1 MQTRVQWP
9 LFLVGFYLSIFFGG
23 NYILC
28 WDLPKMVHPKLVIDF
43 FLTKLF
49 AFLGGIVMAWGTT
62 ILANSHG
69 EPSLK
74 SPLCGTLKC
83 THHLL
88 RQDFLGVVLSL
99 ADESCNRKA
108 RGARGARGP
117 VGLGKGSSQAMTGN
131 DSRNLLSCEMW
142 QGHWLPDSVVLA
154 VCSDN
159 FILSLANRPI
169 TKS

>member
-1 MQTRVQWP
+1 
-9 LFLVGFYLSIFFGG
+9 
-23 NYILC
+23 
-28 WDLPKMVHPKLVIDF
+28 MVHPKLVIDV

-83 THHLL
+83 TNHLL

-99 ADESCNRKA
+99 ADEPCNRKA

-117 VGLGKGSSQAMTGN
+117 VGLGKGSSQAMTGI
-131 DSRNLLSCEMW
+131 DSRNLLSCEM
-142 QGHWLPDSVVLA
+142 
-154 VCSDN
+154 
-159 FILSLANRPI
+159 
-169 TKS
+169 